1 MARIVIIGAGIGGV
15 PMAYELKEAISND
28 HEIIL
33 VSNGDK
39 FNFVPS
45 NPWVMVNWRS
55 REDVEFT
62 ITNYIKKAG
71 INFIPIGVKNSIL
84 MKINLYF
91 LMIKK

>member
-1 MARIVIIGAGIGGV
+1 MARIVIIGAGIGGI
-15 PMAYELKEAISND
+15 PMAYELKEAIGND

-33 VSNGDK
+33 ISKGDK

-62 ITNYIKKAG
+62 ISNYIEKAG
-71 INFIPIGVKNSIL
+71 INFVSDGVKKTLS
-84 MKINLYF
+84 
-91 LMIKK
+91 